1 MTKRTWL
8 SALAVAT
15 LVTSTGAVPA
25 AQSPTST
32 VTVEGIRRELLKLPY
47 YGVFDYIAFGY
58 DKGTVT
64 LAGYVYRLGLKSDA
78 ERAVKRAAGVDTVVN
93 NLEELP
99 VSSYDD
105 DIRWRTYYA
114 IYTDPFLSRY
124 VPGGGVL
131 WGHGHHHHHPHYAMG
146 GPRFMGMEPAGDY
159 PIRIIVKG
167 SRITLLGVVEN
178 EADKN
183 VAGIRASGVSGTF
196 GVDNQLVVESK

>member
-1 MTKRTWL
+1 MTTYRWM
-8 SALAVAT
+8 SALAALALVAT
-15 LVTSTGAVPA
+15 TGAVSTAQAPA
-25 AQSPTST
+25 TNATT
-32 VTVEGIRRELLKLPY
+32 EGIRRELLSLPY

-64 LAGYVYRLGLKSDA
+64 LAGFVYRPGLKSDA
-78 ERAVKRAAGVDTVVN
+78 ERAVRRAPGVDTVVN

-99 VSSYDD
+99 VSPNDD

-131 WGHGHHHHHPHYAMG
+131 WGHGHHHHHAHYAMG

-167 SRITLLGVVEN
+167 GHITLHGVVQN

-183 VAGIRASGVSGTF
+183 VAGIRASGVPGSF
-196 GVDNQLVVESK
+196 GMDNQLVVEPN